1 MCHTFPLVNS
11 RKKGREKSTVVSE
24 GWLLLLVLNYCG
36 NVPPLAR
43 YIVHNIFWGTV
54 STISV
59 LLNGEPFG
67 TVQSFS
73 DGTVEESTGVP
84 YFFLAAADP
93 VVKDTK
99 SNPST
104 SLSLSEAQSDYCKA
118 HNWDPELPRC
128 ARVTLTGKV
137 NVLSVMRKK

>member
-1 MCHTFPLVNS
+1 V
-11 RKKGREKSTVVSE
+11 VVSE

-36 NVPPLAR
+36 NFPPLAR
-43 YIVHNIFWGTV
+43 YIVHNTLWGTV

-84 YFFLAAADP
+84 FFFLAAADP
-93 VVKDTK
+93 VVQDTK
-99 SNPST
+99 SNPWT
-104 SLSLSEAQSDYCKA
+104 SLSLSEAQRDYYKV
-118 HNWDPELPRC
+118 HNWDPELPLC
-128 ARVTLTGKV
+128 ARITLTGKV
-137 NVLSVMRKK
+137 NVLSVMRKKCDYWLLIRILL

>member
-11 RKKGREKSTVVSE
+11 WKKGQEKSAVVSE

-36 NVPPLAR
+36 NFPPLAR
-43 YIVHNIFWGTV
+43 YIVHNTLCGTV

-73 DGTVEESTGVP
+73 DGTLEESTG
-84 YFFLAAADP
+84 YHSSSWQLLTLWCRTLNQTRGQACHFLKGRVITARFTAGI
-93 VVKDTK
+93 
-99 SNPST
+99 
-104 SLSLSEAQSDYCKA
+104 LSCHCALELLSQE
-118 HNWDPELPRC
+118 R
-128 ARVTLTGKV
+128 
-137 NVLSVMRKK
+137 